1 MTYEDKEIL
10 KGFYNMMKLIVLPQ
24 LVVVA
29 LIVLEGTV

>member
-10 KGFYNMMKLIVLPQ
+10 KGFCNMMKLIVLPQ